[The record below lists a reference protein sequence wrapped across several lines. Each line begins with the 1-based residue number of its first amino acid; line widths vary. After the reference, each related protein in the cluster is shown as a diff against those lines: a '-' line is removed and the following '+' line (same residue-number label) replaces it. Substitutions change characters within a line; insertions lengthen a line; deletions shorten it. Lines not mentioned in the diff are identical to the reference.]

1 MARTLVLPPLL
12 LLAAHTAACQSP
24 ADQEPVGTPPS
35 EDSPVPVS
43 PIQACNA
50 RDVMPD
56 TDPDPTR
63 VEVDLRAS
71 DVAWDP
77 GTGTPLLTGM
87 AFNDSVPGPIL
98 EANLGDTVTVHF
110 QNDTTIP
117 MALHWHGLRVTPEM
131 DGIQQMTGDPVAPG
145 ERFDYVFTLRDAG
158 FYWFHTHMDT
168 ASTIEAGL
176 QAPIIVHAPGET
188 APDCD
193 LPLVLDDV
201 LLDED
206 TRQIAPPDT
215 DMMRIMGRLGN
226 LLMANGQAGRRIA
239 WTAGQT
245 TLLRLVN
252 SSNARIWDVALEG
265 HTMRVVGSDGG
276 FLETPYDVERVR
288 LSPGERVMVV
298 VEATGEP
305 GRSYRLMN
313 RRVQLHGHGGH
324 MVEVDPMGDG
334 ENPVLTF
341 VYDEGRVTGSGWTQP
356 TPDAPSWTSP
366 PAVFGH
372 GWLLEE
378 DMMAGTVT
386 LDGAAWPDG
395 ERVTVTAHVDTTF
408 TVENASE
415 MHHPFHIHGNRF
427 QVLDD
432 GHGVPTPGWKDTF
445 DIPPRSTVTL
455 ASALDNPG
463 EWMVHCHILEH
474 GDEGMAG
481 MMLVAE
487 EGSHDAAPHG
497 HGAR

>member
-1 MARTLVLPPLL
+1 MARAPVLSLL
-12 LLAAHTAACQSP
+12 LLAAAQATACRGEP
-24 ADQEPVGTPPS
+24 AADTGTTGPV
-35 EDSPVPVS
+35 DSPTPVS

-50 RDVMPD
+50 REILPD
-56 TDPDPTR
+56 TDPDSAR

-71 DVAWDP
+71 DYPWDP
-77 GTGTPLLTGM
+77 GTGVPLMTGM
-87 AFNDSVPGPIL
+87 AFNERVPGPIL
-98 EANLGDTVTVHF
+98 EAKLGDTVTVHF
-110 QNDTTIP
+110 RNDTGIP
-117 MALHWHGLRVTPEM
+117 MALHWHGLRVPPAM
-131 DGIQQMTGDPVAPG
+131 DGIEQMMGDPVAPG
-145 ERFDYVFTLRDAG
+145 EAFDYVFTLQDAG

-168 ASTIEAGL
+168 ATTIEAGL
-176 QAPIIVHAPGET
+176 QAPIIIHAPGEV

-193 LPLVLDDV
+193 LPLVLDDA
-201 LLDED
+201 LLDVD

-226 LLMANGQAGRRIA
+226 LLLANGEAGRRIA

-252 SSNARIWDVALEG
+252 SSNARVWDLSIEDHAL
-265 HTMRVVGSDGG
+265 RVVGSDGG
-276 FLETPYDVERVR
+276 FLETPYDVDHLV
-288 LSPGERVMVV
+288 LSPGERAMVV

-313 RRVQLHGHGGH
+313 RRFQLHEEGGH

-341 VYDEGRVTGSGWTQP
+341 VYGEGRVSGSGWTQP
-356 TPDAPSWTSP
+356 TPDAPAWTAP
-366 PAVFGH
+366 PATFGH
-372 GWLLEE
+372 AWLLEE

-395 ERVTVTAHVDTTF
+395 EMVTVTANVDTTF

-427 QVLDD
+427 QVLDN

-445 DIPPRSTVTL
+445 DIPPHSTVTL

-481 MMLVAE
+481 MMHVQAHPSD
-487 EGSHDAAPHG
+487 GATPHG